1 MKSSVTGAVAAMSF
15 GLVYAGLAA
24 EQIAPRMSDSSAAQ
38 RDRSLTL
45 MGGTIRSPEEFAI
58 DAQMREANGD
68 EEKLNKLRARRD
80 AILKTGKE
88 LEDKIER
95 MTVKPSGS

>member
-38 RDRSLTL
+38 RDRRASS
-45 MGGTIRSPEEFAI
+45 RSRLPPSAI

-68 EEKLNKLRARRD
+68 EEKLNTLRARRD